1 MSKKLQTFSKKD
13 YSSGSDVKWCAGCG
27 DFAILAQVQKVLAE
41 IGRPP
46 EEYAFISGIG
56 CSSRFPY
63 YMGTYGYHTI
73 HGRALAIATGAKT
86 FNPDLSV
93 WVTMGD
99 GDSISIGGNH
109 FIHTIR
115 KNLDIVCIVIDNQI
129 YGLTK
134 GQFSPTS
141 TQGQVTKTS
150 PSGKRSLPMDPVALA
165 LGAGVNFVA
174 RATDRK
180 PKQLAEVLHKAYQHK
195 GFSLVHV
202 LQNCVIF
209 NNGAYDDITNK
220 MTRDDHSLVL
230 KDGEPMIFG
239 KNKDKAIVLEGL
251 NPKVANR
258 NFVDE
263 SKILIHHEEAK
274 EPGLALLLSSM
285 RSGKFS
291 GTKTLDKFPIP
302 LGVLRNVE
310 EETYDDITAKQVE
323 RSIARNGKGD
333 LQKMLNAGDTWE
345 IN

>member
-1 MSKKLQTFSKKD
+1 MSAEVKTYTKKD
-13 YSSGSDVKWCAGCG
+13 FSSGTDVKWCAGCG
-27 DFAILAQVQKVLAE
+27 DFAILSQVQKVLAE
-41 IGRPP
+41 IGRPQ
-46 EEYAFISGIG
+46 EEYAFVSGIG

-73 HGRALAIATGAKT
+73 HGRALAVATGAKT

-99 GDSISIGGNH
+99 GDAISIGGNH
-109 FIHTIR
+109 FIHTVR

-141 TQGQVTKTS
+141 IQGQVTKTS

-174 RATDRK
+174 RGTDRN
-180 PKQLAEVLHKAYQHK
+180 PKQLNEILHKAYEHK
-195 GFSLVHV
+195 GFSLVHI

-209 NNGAYDDITNK
+209 NQGAFEEFTSKDTKDDN
-220 MTRDDHSLVL
+220 SLIL

-239 KNKDKAIVLEGL
+239 KDQDKAIILDGL
-251 NPKVANR
+251 NPKAVSLDS
-258 NFVDE
+258 VDK
-263 SKILIHHEEAK
+263 SQILVHDENSK

-285 RSGKFS
+285 RNDKYA
-291 GTKTLDKFPIP
+291 GTKTVEKFPIP
-302 LGVLRNVE
+302 LGVMRNTE
-310 EETYDDITAKQVE
+310 EETYDEITTRQVE
-323 RSIARNGKGD
+323 KSIESNGKGD
-333 LQKMLNAGDTWE
+333 LQSMLNSGDTWE